1 MTDLQKKIDAV
12 RGAWRRTEML
22 KGIAALISD
31 TIVIV
36 LALIAIDA
44 IYHLAAPIR
53 GGLLLVGLGIL
64 AGAAFLA
71 LLRPLK
77 KKHADG
83 DLALYVENRFPDLK
97 GTLIAAVEF
106 EGREANSATQAGL
119 IEALVT
125 DCLERASRVNIADAI
140 DRGRLRTRVIAAAV
154 LLAFFLGAVLIK
166 PQLFQHQLAR
176 VLTPWVEVPLSDSEK
191 ELIKQREEQKAL
203 ADQVMHEIEERAKPV
218 KIELN
223 VMPGNTEVARGGELA
238 IDAGANKITGVPV
251 LKFKGSDGEW
261 RKLEMNED
269 PSRPEHYTRT
279 LSDLSEDV
287 IYRVAMKDIE
297 SPEFT
302 IHVFDPAT
310 IKNLRLTYHFPKF
323 MEKPDHIVTGMDGN
337 IEALEGSTVDVAL
350 IATGPLKSGKLA
362 LSSGEILTM
371 TATGVEVSG
380 TITVDKPGDYSIVA
394 TDVRG
399 TVLSPP
405 TRFSITPTKPL
416 PPTLEIVYPTIDSLV
431 HPMEEVAFAAKVE
444 STLGL
449 KEVRLHTFYNSEAES
464 IQRVS
469 CRENGEPAAMKLA
482 EFVIELEKRKGVQAG
497 DTILY
502 HFEAEDMK
510 GQISSS
516 DVYTVTVRALE
527 SFSAYGYHPVM
538 PAHGYAGPA
547 LINVIGAAWDL
558 HNKEKTMTPEE
569 FKAAC
574 EKVARALE
582 DNH

>member
-1 MTDLQKKIDAV
+1 MTELQRKIDAV

-22 KGIAALISD
+22 KGVAALISD
-31 TIVIV
+31 AIVIV

-71 LLRPLK
+71 LLKPLK
-77 KKHADG
+77 KKHQDG

-106 EGREANSATQAGL
+106 EGRDASSPMQAGL
-119 IEALVT
+119 IESLVT
-125 DCLERASRVNIADAI
+125 DCLERAAKVNIADAI
-140 DRGRLRTRVIAAAV
+140 DKGRLKTRVIAAAV

-176 VLTPWVEVPLSDSEK
+176 VLTPWVDVPLSESEQALLREK
-191 ELIKQREEQKAL
+191 EEQKAR
-203 ADQVMHEIEERAKPV
+203 AEQVLHQMEEAAKPI

-223 VMPGNTEVARGGELA
+223 VMPGNTDVIRGGELA
-238 IDAGANKITGVPV
+238 IDAGANKITAIPV

-287 IYRVAMKDIE
+287 TYRVAMKDVE
-297 SPEFT
+297 SPEYT

-337 IEALEGSTVDVAL
+337 IEALEGSTVDIAL
-350 IATGPLKSGKLA
+350 LATGPLKSGKLA
-362 LSSGEILTM
+362 LSSGEIVTM
-371 TATGVEVSG
+371 SATGNEVSG

-394 TDVRG
+394 TDTRG
-399 TVLSPP
+399 ASLAPP
-405 TRFSITPTKPL
+405 TRFSITPLKPL
-416 PPTLEIVYPTIDSLV
+416 PPTLDVVYPALDSLV
-431 HPMEEVAFAAKVE
+431 HPMEEIAFAAKVE
-444 STLGL
+444 GSVGL
-449 KEVRLHTFYNSEAES
+449 KEVRLHSFYNSEAEQV
-464 IQRVS
+464 QRVS
-469 CRENGEPAAMKLA
+469 CRENDQPATMKLA
-482 EFVIELEKRKGVQAG
+482 EFVIDLEKRKNVQAG

-510 GQISSS
+510 GQVSSS
-516 DVYTVTVRALE
+516 DVYSVTVRAIE

-558 HNKEKTMTPEE
+558 HTKEKTMTPEE